1 MEGEE
6 LKPNAAGEAY
16 MRLIHSEWNSGD
28 ILDQTG
34 DLTFEKRVFQGDYV
48 IRILNGEEVLGEKE
62 ISVSEDTLI
71 TWP

>member
-1 MEGEE
+1 
-6 LKPNAAGEAY
+6 

-28 ILDQTG
+28 ILEQTG

-62 ISVSEDTLI
+62 IHN
-71 TWP
+71 P